1 MIKTSLNE
9 LRVRIEKSEMKGIFF
24 KFNIVFQIIF
34 LIMISLMNIIMM
46 INKKIFIKIL
56 NFIIIVKF

>member
-46 INKKIFIKIL
+46 INKKNFIKIL